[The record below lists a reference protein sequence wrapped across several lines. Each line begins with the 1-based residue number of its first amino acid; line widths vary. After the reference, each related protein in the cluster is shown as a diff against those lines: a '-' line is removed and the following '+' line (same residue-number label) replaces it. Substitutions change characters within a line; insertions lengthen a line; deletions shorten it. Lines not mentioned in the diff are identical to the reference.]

1 MRTIHALVAFLFL
14 MLSLTVGELTAQTL
28 QVEPAFLERFDFP
41 LALEYSDQESSLLY
55 IVSREGYVY
64 VKDVDNPEEPS
75 EIFIDIS
82 DRITRDEN
90 EQGLLGMAFSPDY
103 LADETFYL
111 YYTYEDGG
119 EYYSTLSRFK
129 APGGIADADSE
140 ERLLD
145 IFQQDDNHNG
155 GQITFGPDGFLY
167 MGVGDGG
174 RTVNSNGQNTLTLN
188 GNILRI
194 DVSTATGYAIPSD
207 NPFVGDPDGL
217 DEIYA
222 WGFRNPWRI
231 SFDPVT
237 GYLWVADVGQK
248 DWESIYIVE
257 NGKNYGWPVVEGSE
271 CYPIGTECD
280 KTGLEMPLYEYP
292 WGDDFGKSITG
303 GYVYRGADNPSLY
316 GKYIYGDFIT
326 RQIWALE
333 INHDT
338 KEVISNT
345 EIGEAEQPLPTF
357 GLDSRGEIYI
367 AGWGTVARI
376 FRFEP
381 EESEPPGVVSLV
393 SPEDGAVDV
402 SVDPVLNWEAV
413 VQGTGYRVQVAGD
426 SDFSTVVVDQ
436 SDIEQTQYEVS
447 GLAFDTTYYWR
458 VRASNDAG
466 DGAWSAVWSFT
477 TEDEPLSPPDVVTL
491 TSPEDGA
498 VDVSVDP
505 VLNWEAV
512 EQGTGYRVQVSGDS
526 GFGSTVVDQSVVS
539 GTQLETEGLSY
550 ETTYFWRVRASN
562 DAGDGA
568 WSVVWSFTTE
578 EEPVEVPGVITL
590 LSPEDGVSG
599 VSLQPELMWQT
610 DANAETYDLQL
621 SLSSDLSSPL
631 IDQVGL
637 TESGFTPSD
646 PLSYETT
653 YYWRVRA
660 SNDAGDGAWSAV
672 WSFTTED
679 EPLSPPGVVL
689 LVSPE
694 DGAADVSVNP
704 VLDWQSAEGAAGYR
718 VQVSGDSEFGLTVVD
733 QSGISGTQLEA
744 SGLAYETTYYWR
756 VRATNDAG
764 DGAWSSVWSFT
775 TEDEPLSPPGVV
787 SLVSPEDGAVDVS
800 VDPVLNWEAVAQ
812 GTGYRVQVAGDSD
825 FSTVVVD
832 QSEIDQTQYEVSGLA
847 YETTYYWRV
856 RASNDAGDGVWSVVW
871 SFTTHGEPVIE
882 DLVLTEKEESL
893 ELSWDLSVDVDISE
907 FRVYRGSSVSELQL
921 LESLPAGTKQYTDTD
936 LPEGAFVYVVT
947 LLDIFGEENGF
958 SNIVSYYNADVVA
971 TKEWTLV
978 SIPVNHEGIEFPGS
992 NLFGFDRVY
1001 RSETELKPGRG
1012 YWVKSSAS
1020 DGSSEQVDLRGR
1032 GLEQATL
1039 AMNNGWNLVGGL
1051 IDRVTVSTI
1060 GDPLG
1065 ILTTAPVYSYN
1076 EGAYQEV
1083 TELEPS
1089 EGYWIYAQEEGTI
1102 DLEIS
1107 SEIQVVKEETRLA
1120 AMYAEESDRIVFS
1133 REGREFIFRVSA
1145 SALDRDRQFRY
1156 LMPPRAPEPVLDV
1169 RTAQGFRISDRSSEL
1184 LELTSPG
1191 YPVKVEFMTDEA
1203 SDHVYRLIAEEEDGT
1218 IVHIN
1223 LMPGRGQFINKEY
1236 KKLTLERIHR
1246 DEAILETSIAHNYPN
1261 PFNPS
1266 TTIRYRIAQQSE
1278 VVMDV
1283 FDVAGRRVAR
1293 LVNSVQEPGEYF
1305 VQFDGS
1311 ALASGV
1317 YFLRLQ
1323 ASSFVDVQK
1332 LTLIK

>member
-1 MRTIHALVAFLFL
+1 MKSVCVLLLFIIFGTVPVSGQEVSLYEVLPQDLDRPLGVEFSHEGSSMVYILSRTGYI
-14 MLSLTVGELTAQTL
+14 
-28 QVEPAFLERFDFP
+28 ERFDKNDPEATFERWFELP
-41 LALEYSDQESSLLY
+41 QDVFLL
-55 IVSREGYVY
+55 SEG
-64 VKDVDNPEEPS
+64 
-75 EIFIDIS
+75 
-82 DRITRDEN
+82 
-90 EQGLLGMAFSPDY
+90 GLLGLTFHPDFPENNSFFVY
-103 LADETFYL
+103 FTYDDEGQYK
-111 YYTYEDGG
+111 
-119 EYYSTLSRFK
+119 SRLSRFRVND
-129 APGGIADADSE
+129 GVADEESE
-140 ERLLD
+140 EIILEFD
-145 IFQQDDNHNG
+145 QPASNHNG
-155 GQITFGPDGFLY
+155 GALEFGADGYLY
-167 MGVGDGG
+167 ISSGDGG
-174 RTVNSNGQNTLTLN
+174 GSGSRENSQDLTNLL
-188 GNILRI
+188 GAILRI
-194 DVSTATGYAIPSD
+194 DINTDEGYLIPPD
-207 NPFVGDPDGL
+207 NPLIDDPDAM
-217 DEIYA
+217 DEIFA
-222 WGFRNPWRI
+222 WGLRHPWRM

-237 GYLWVADVGQK
+237 GHLWVADVGPSS
-248 DWESIYIVE
+248 WEMIHIVE
-257 NGKNYGWPVVEGSE
+257 NGKNYGYPIIVGGECRVEG
-271 CYPIGTECD
+271 CD
-280 KTGLEMPLYEYP
+280 KTGLEMPVYRYE
-292 WGDDFGKSITG
+292 WGLDETGFSITG
-303 GYVYRGADNPSLY
+303 GYVYRGSANPSLY
-316 GKYIYGDFIT
+316 GKYIYGDFVSG
-326 RQIWALE
+326 RIWALE
-333 INHDT
+333 VNHDT
-338 KEVISNT
+338 WEVLSNT
-345 EIGEAEQPLPTF
+345 ELYHTDFNIPSF
-357 GLDSRGEIYI
+357 GIDSDLEIYTI
-367 AGWGTVARI
+367 GWGEDRKLY
-376 FRFEP
+376 RFQP
-381 EESEPPGVVSLV
+381 EETGGEPVPPPAVVVLLSPVDGSVDVSVDPVLSWEEVVQGAGYRVQVSSDSEFGSMAVDVADLSETQYEVSGLAFESTYYWRVRVSNDAGDGVWSEVWSFTTEEEPLSPPGVVALNSPENGVVDVSVNPVLDWQPAEGGAGYRVQVSGDSGFGTVVVDQFEIEQEQYEVSELAYETTYYWRARASNDAGVGAWSAVWSFTTEEEPLSPPGVVSLV

-402 SVDPVLNWEAV
+402 SISPVLNWEAV
-413 VQGTGYRVQVAGD
+413 EQGTGYRVQVSGD
-426 SDFSTVVVDQ
+426 SGFDTVVVDQ
-436 SDIEQTQYEVS
+436 SDIDQTQYEVS
-447 GLAFDTTYYWR
+447 GLSYESTYYWRVRASNDAGDGVWSEVWSFTTEEEPLSPPGVVTLLSPGDGSVDVSISPVLNWEAVAQGTGYRVQVSGDSDFNTVVVDQSDIDQTQYEVSGLSYETTYYWR

-466 DGAWSAVWSFT
+466 DGGWSAVWSFT
-477 TEDEPLSPPDVVTL
+477 TEDEPLSPPGVVML

-498 VDVSVDP
+498 ADVSVDP

-526 GFGSTVVDQSVVS
+526 
-539 GTQLETEGLSY
+539 
-550 ETTYFWRVRASN
+550 
-562 DAGDGA
+562 
-568 WSVVWSFTTE
+568 
-578 EEPVEVPGVITL
+578 
-590 LSPEDGVSG
+590 
-599 VSLQPELMWQT
+599 
-610 DANAETYDLQL
+610 
-621 SLSSDLSSPL
+621 
-631 IDQVGL
+631 
-637 TESGFTPSD
+637 
-646 PLSYETT
+646 
-653 YYWRVRA
+653 
-660 SNDAGDGAWSAV
+660 
-672 WSFTTED
+672 
-679 EPLSPPGVVL
+679 
-689 LVSPE
+689 
-694 DGAADVSVNP
+694 
-704 VLDWQSAEGAAGYR
+704 
-718 VQVSGDSEFGLTVVD
+718 
-733 QSGISGTQLEA
+733 
-744 SGLAYETTYYWR
+744 
-756 VRATNDAG
+756 
-764 DGAWSSVWSFT
+764 
-775 TEDEPLSPPGVV
+775 
-787 SLVSPEDGAVDVS
+787 
-800 VDPVLNWEAVAQ
+800 
-812 GTGYRVQVAGDSD
+812 D

-832 QSEIDQTQYEVSGLA
+832 QSEIEQSQYEVSGLA

-856 RASNDAGDGVWSVVW
+856 RASNDAGDGVWSAVW
-871 SFTTHGEPVIE
+871 SFTTHVEPVIE

-1083 TELEPS
+1083 AELEPS

-1107 SEIQVVKEETRLA
+1107 SEISVLKEEPQLA

-1133 REGREFIFRVSA
+1133 REGREFTFRVSA

-1169 RTAQGFRISDRSSEL
+1169 RTAQDFRVSDRSSEL

-1191 YPVKVEFMTDEA
+1191 YPVKVEFMADEA
-1203 SDHVYRLIAEEEDGT
+1203 SGHVYRLIAEEEDGT
-1218 IVHIN
+1218 VVHIN
-1223 LMPGRGQFINKEY
+1223 LMPGQRQFINKEY
-1236 KKLTLERIHR
+1236 EKLTLERIHR

-1293 LVNSVQEPGEYF
+1293 LVNSIQEPGEYF